1 MTGAFGAGVN
11 GEVLLAGLL
20 GAGGGLGAWLLLLGV
35 LGVRVLDLSEDG
47 PGARDPQTRGP
58 WARWA
63 RGRPVSW
70 RRLAT
75 CVAVGLAVGA
85 ITRWPVAAL
94 LAGCGAWALPA
105 LVGPDREHQRRVA
118 RIEAVATWT
127 ESLRDTLAAAA
138 GLEQAIVATAS
149 MAPEP
154 IRDEVGLLAGRL
166 RRGDRLADALRGF
179 AADLDDATGDLVV
192 TALVL
197 AAERNAR
204 HIADLLGLLATAAR
218 DQATLRMQ
226 TAAARAHIRT
236 STRVITGV
244 TLVMAGGLV
253 LLNRGYLQPY
263 DTALGQLVLAVTGL
277 VFTAGFAW
285 LAAIA
290 KPETEPRVLAIPDAY
305 TRLARGIVGNPS

>member
-1 MTGAFGAGVN
+1 MTSTVAAQVN

-20 GAGGGLGAWLLLLGV
+20 GAGGGLGMWLVLLGV
-35 LGVRVLDLSEDG
+35 VGVRVPDLSDDG
-47 PGARDPQTRGP
+47 SGPRGRQTRRP
-58 WARWA
+58 WVGWA
-63 RGRPVSW
+63 GAAPVSW
-70 RRLAT
+70 RRVSV
-75 CVAVGLAVGA
+75 CVAVGLAVGTM
-85 ITRWPVAAL
+85 TRWPVAAL
-94 LAGCGAWALPA
+94 LAACGAWALPA

-138 GLEQAIVATAS
+138 GLEQAIAATAP

-154 IRDEVGLLAGRL
+154 IRDEVTLLAGRL

-204 HIADLLGLLATAAR
+204 HIAELLGLLATAAR

-263 DTALGQLVLAVTGL
+263 DTALGQVVLAVTGA

-290 KPETEPRVLAIPDAY
+290 KPEAEPRVLAVPDAY
-305 TRLARGIVGNPS
+305 ARHARGIVGNPS